1 MQVRPVRSVFAVCPF
16 VRAATGT
23 HPCPR
28 GALGVVVRWKM
39 PVLAWSSWAL
49 ASLCLVLAANSIDDR
64 PNVATSL
71 ISLALYLTAAA
82 SFALPTRVSLR
93 ASDGVLTVRNP
104 FRRHE
109 VEVRSI
115 REVHL
120 GSATTPMTLARGWPV
135 LVLELD
141 DGRVVRVSSSIGR
154 QQASVD
160 RLVVV
165 ILDGSPEAFVDPK
178 ISDAFY

>member
-1 MQVRPVRSVFAVCPF
+1 M
-16 VRAATGT
+16 
-23 HPCPR
+23 
-28 GALGVVVRWKM
+28 VVRWKM

-135 LVLELD
+135 LGAVYLVEAVK
-141 DGRVVRVSSSIGR
+141 RVRGM
-154 QQASVD
+154 
-160 RLVVV
+160 RLVGMARRRQEATRAAPAVV
-165 ILDGSPEAFVDPK
+165 AHRHSEPAATGAGRARLASTPAMAAMAGAAVETIHDQTPGD
-178 ISDAFY
+178 